1 MIYKTHSIKLY
12 PTESQ
17 RVLLAKACG
26 VSRFAYNWGLSRW
39 KEIYESG
46 GKPTMNGLIK
56 DLTSV
61 KRDQFPWMMEVSK
74 TCPQYAIHNLNSAF
88 QKFFKKESNY
98 PKFKKKGT
106 SDSFVA
112 IENNAAF
119 RNYGRKIHIPRVGK
133 IKAAEELRFDGK
145 VNNVV
150 VKRKADMWFA
160 VINLELPDPN
170 PTLKQHTGDNQAI
183 VGVDLGIKSMMVL
196 SDGTIYENPKAMQ
209 KNLKRLK
216 QKQRKMSRKQKG
228 SKNRRKQ
235 QMKVAKAYYKIG
247 CIRSNAIHQ
256 ATSKIVANYDIIV
269 IEDMNPSGMAKNR
282 NLRKAVLDV
291 SFYEIRRQL
300 TYKAK
305 WRGKEVV
312 VADRWFASSKICSC
326 CGHKKTE
333 LKLSERTFKCDN
345 CGLEIDRDL
354 NAAKN
359 LAAYRPT
366 PKSGES
372 HAFGVGS
379 SHPVM
384 VDSPTLNKEFIK

>member
-1 MIYKTHSIKLY
+1 
-12 PTESQ
+12 
-17 RVLLAKACG
+17 
-26 VSRFAYNWGLSRW
+26 
-39 KEIYESG
+39 
-46 GKPTMNGLIK
+46 
-56 DLTSV
+56 
-61 KRDQFPWMMEVSK
+61 
-74 TCPQYAIHNLNSAF
+74 
-88 QKFFKKESNY
+88 
-98 PKFKKKGT
+98 
-106 SDSFVA
+106 
-112 IENNAAF
+112 
-119 RNYGRKIHIPRVGK
+119 
-133 IKAAEELRFDGK
+133 
-145 VNNVV
+145 
-150 VKRKADMWFA
+150 
-160 VINLELPDPN
+160 
-170 PTLKQHTGDNQAI
+170 
-183 VGVDLGIKSMMVL
+183 
-196 SDGTIYENPKAMQ
+196 
-209 KNLKRLK
+209 
-216 QKQRKMSRKQKG
+216 
-228 SKNRRKQ
+228 
-235 QMKVAKAYYKIG
+235 MKVAKAYYKIG

-269 IEDMNPSGMAKNR
+269 IEDLNPSGMAKNR

-366 PKSGES
+366 PKSWES